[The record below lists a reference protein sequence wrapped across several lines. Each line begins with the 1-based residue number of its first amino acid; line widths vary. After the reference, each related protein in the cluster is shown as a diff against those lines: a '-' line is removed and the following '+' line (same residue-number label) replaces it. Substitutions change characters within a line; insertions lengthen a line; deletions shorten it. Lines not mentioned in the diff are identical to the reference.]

1 VIAALGYVAGLIPRW
16 IWLSLGALAIACLCA
31 WSWRAGAQYERGQW
45 QAKALAQA
53 QADAAET
60 ARRIKTLEEAR
71 RAAEI
76 RTHQALADAAAAG
89 TAAER
94 LRQQVAAFRAAH
106 PPAAGGSAPAGDPI
120 GVLADVLGRCDA
132 NQGVIARFADAA
144 REAGRLC
151 EQSYDTLTGGE

>member
-1 VIAALGYVAGLIPRW
+1 MALGYVLGLLPRW
-16 IWLSLGALAIACLCA
+16 LWLSLGALAVACLSA
-31 WSWRAGAQYERGQW
+31 WSWRAGAQHERAEW

-60 ARRIKTLEEAR
+60 ARRIKTIEEAR

-94 LRQQVAAFRAAH
+94 LRQQIAAFRAAH
-106 PPAAGGSAPAGDPI
+106 PSAAGGRAPAGDPI

>member
-1 VIAALGYVAGLIPRW
+1 MIAALGYVAGLIPRW

-76 RTHQALADAAAAG
+76 RTHQALEDAAAAG
-89 TAAER
+89 AAAER
-94 LRQQVAAFRAAH
+94 LRQQIATILAAH
-106 PPAAGGSAPAGDPI
+106 PAAAGGRAPAADAI

-132 NQGVIARFADAA
+132 RAGDLAAYADAA
-144 REAGRLC
+144 RNAGALC